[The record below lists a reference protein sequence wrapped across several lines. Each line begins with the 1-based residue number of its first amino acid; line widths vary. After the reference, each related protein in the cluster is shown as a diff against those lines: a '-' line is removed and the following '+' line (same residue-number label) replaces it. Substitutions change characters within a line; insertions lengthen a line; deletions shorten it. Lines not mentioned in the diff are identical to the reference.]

1 MITYPAALDL
11 PHALVE
17 TVTMLIV
24 LREGDRRCKLPAHQ
38 RALVALVYLRQHT
51 TLAQISAGF
60 RISVGTAHAYV
71 RSVVTLLVKKA
82 PGLTRALRE
91 VKARAGYVLV
101 DGTLVECDRVGDA
114 RGDYSG
120 KHRRHGVNVQVITDP
135 DGTILWISGVLPGR
149 THDLT
154 AARRHRIINTC
165 RRLGVP
171 ALADLAYLGAG
182 GTFATG
188 QRRRPGKE
196 PSPRQKASNKAHARL
211 RYPVER
217 GMARLKTWRIFRK
230 ARCSPTWLTTAV
242 KAVLTLESYR

>member
-24 LREGDRRCKLPAHQ
+24 LREGDRRCKLRPSA
-38 RALVALVYLRQHT
+38 RAVVALVYLRQHT
-51 TLAQISAGF
+51 TLAQIAAGF

-71 RSVVTLLVKKA
+71 RSVVSLLARRA

-91 VKARAGYVLV
+91 VKARAQFALV
-101 DGTLVECDRVGDA
+101 DGTLAECDRIGDH
-114 RGDYSG
+114 RGHYSG
-120 KHRRHGVNVQVITDP
+120 KHRRHGVNRQVITDP
-135 DGTILWISGVLPGR
+135 GGTIVWISKVLPGR

-154 AARRHRIINTC
+154 AARRHRIISTC
-165 RRLGVP
+165 RRLGIPV
-171 ALADLAYLGAG
+171 LADLGYLGAG
-182 GTFATG
+182 GTIATPI
-188 QRRRPGKE
+188 RRRPGKE
-196 PSPRQKASNKAHARL
+196 LSPRQKSLNKAHARL

-230 ARCSPTWLTTAV
+230 ARCRPTWLTTAAR
-242 KAVLTLESYR
+242 AVLTLESYR